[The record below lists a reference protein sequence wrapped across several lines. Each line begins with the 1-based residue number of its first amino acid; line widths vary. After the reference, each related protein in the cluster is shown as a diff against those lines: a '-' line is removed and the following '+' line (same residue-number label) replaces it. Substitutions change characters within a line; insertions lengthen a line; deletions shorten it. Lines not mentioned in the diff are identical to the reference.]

1 MFLPAS
7 MTASMG
13 VDSGKTD
20 GNKTDGTENES
31 SETALSQCGADKGCF
46 TPECVASGEDKH
58 HLTNKP
64 TSVNTTPACVKER
77 PRTARE
83 NQWLQQQN
91 VGFRQ

>member
-7 MTASMG
+7 ARASKEVG
-13 VDSGKTD
+13 SRITD

-46 TPECVASGEDKH
+46 TPECVASGEDRQ

-83 NQWLQQQN
+83 N
-91 VGFRQ
+91 